1 MKLCYK
7 HILYSAIVI
16 ITVWLEFSLTAC
28 EDNLPMPETGAPF
41 DVEEGIPGE
50 LSLSVAVDAFSK
62 HIVSTRESTQQSTE
76 QHAHSVYLFMVDGK
90 GDGAEHCKI
99 LTRKYYADFS
109 EIPMDEVTE
118 NKQTFLVRKLNMP
131 AISSNKALIFGIIN
145 IGHSEVQGV
154 ENDAALLKEC
164 DRAETLADLHRLCAK
179 LEGTSAGEKKDVNV
193 ERMQGHHLMSGFYT
207 SLCNRHFNKAAQTF
221 LKLKAQRDGSI
232 KIYDAISYKPLRPM
246 GMSGTEGDAS
256 ALFAHRLD
264 AKITV
269 KIIPDG
275 SLKTTPGAYFKLTSW
290 QVVNAPYTQHLYWQG
305 AEDKIQRIYGNSKV
319 FKRDLT
325 QIENGGWSFSFY
337 QFENYFQASQN
348 VETGYLE
355 VGTKE
360 IADQYNLE
368 YNALERVTPKGVEEA
383 FFEGEKTVYPN
394 YISNFAYTMRE
405 LENKRISAE
414 NKTEKIENFYGQG
427 EDYTPNNPDN
437 NDDVIIVD
445 NAGFKYAP
453 KNATYIRMTGEY
465 YNPQEPVRR
474 RPDKDKNL
482 GKYPLDEYPFLDQE
496 QKPVKT
502 EEEAAKRMRIATV
515 VYRIHLGYVGGD
527 NAMLSGDDNDQ
538 SIKDFA
544 GFKKKLNDYNVL
556 RNNHYIYNV
565 KIAGVNNVK
574 LEATR
579 ENGGNILK
587 QENQPGAEGVVTE
600 SQHFFELDAHYET
613 RNFTIDFKRMPA
625 NYTEGFSFGMISP
638 FDRHRGTLKKSSNGE
653 MQIVDQEGKPLTS
666 IKGRDLEWIHFA
678 WHGTEEDPSRSLIDE
693 KTGNGISYSET
704 YGGYEYQQTYKNEN
718 LTKEQGGKNKYKLL
732 DVLDFS
738 KLVWKHFQKWIADG
752 KPAKS
757 QTMTFTVYV
766 DEYYYDYNPKTGA
779 IVNWTDFCNQSR
791 RKAVFFMENEET
803 SADQQSLYS
812 DAHLVIYQ
820 NSIQTLYATETT
832 RGQQVADVAF
842 GIEGLDEFRAKYR
855 CQGSSFPKGEK
866 QRNAGHGFV
875 GSSKTNGLY
884 NTMLWYNGG
893 DYRCPKI
900 KWEEAEKYFN
910 VKALEKTLQQS
921 DYNWTTGSTERD
933 NRRGQ
938 WAVYSRNRD
947 LNRNG
952 ELDPD
957 EIRWFVPAIDQY
969 TLCFLGGRP
978 VFRNPLFERNN
989 AVVLNGSNNSEG
1001 TWTKGFPALHY
1012 MSNTDI
1018 ELNRIFWAEEGCA
1031 KSNYS
1036 QGQFHGI
1043 YGIRMARMLTKP
1055 GLINTGRAF
1064 VGNMSEKM
1072 LEQDELFIVTTERNG
1087 KTVPYNE
1094 RMDGQNYYVKLHK
1107 MNVDAFRSFIKVGEI
1122 GHHHHEQ
1129 KQNWLYKEFC
1139 IAKYKIGYSQ
1149 SFDEF
1154 NNQPRIWKV
1163 NGYPNTW
1170 WRINGVLSGD
1180 DVPGGRNGI
1189 YYYIGE
1195 ENSMAYDY
1203 YERDDSSDKH
1213 HWRVPNLREAA
1224 IMSMAFPP
1232 VWFQS
1237 QGNELYGGSIT
1248 TGTKSTNLGP
1258 ESTRI
1263 PYFDIRSG
1271 TIGRMQNDD
1280 GSKVS
1285 NKTVKQYV
1293 RGVYD
1298 VQ

>member
-1 MKLCYK
+1 MKLCYN
-7 HILYSAIVI
+7 HIFYFVLVCLA
-16 ITVWLEFSLTAC
+16 FSLTAC
-28 EDNLPMPETGAPF
+28 EDNLLMQETGAHF

-50 LSLSVAVDAFSK
+50 LSLSVAADAFSK
-62 HIVSTRESTQQSTE
+62 HIVNTRNSTQQSTE

-90 GDGAEHCKI
+90 GDEAVNCKI

-109 EIPMDEVTE
+109 EIPMGEVTE
-118 NKQTFLVRKLNMP
+118 NEETFLVRRLKMP

-145 IGHSEVQGV
+145 IGHSNVQGV
-154 ENDAALLKEC
+154 ENDAELLKDC
-164 DRAETLADLHRLCAK
+164 NKAQTLADLHRLCAK
-179 LEGTSAGEKKDVNV
+179 LEGASMEEKKDVEV

-207 SLCNRHFNKAAQTF
+207 SLANRNFKADQAF
-221 LKLKAQRDGSI
+221 LKLETQKDGSI
-232 KIYDAISYKPLRPM
+232 KVYDAISHKPLRPI
-246 GMSGTEGDAS
+246 GTYGTEGEAS
-256 ALFAHRLD
+256 AVFAHRLD
-264 AKITV
+264 AKVTV

-275 SLKTTPGAYFKLTSW
+275 ILKTTPGAYFKLTSW

-305 AEDKIQRIYGNSKV
+305 AEDKIQRIYGNSQV

-355 VGTKE
+355 VDAKE

-368 YNALERVTPKGVEEA
+368 YNALKGKLLTPQSVEEA
-383 FFEGEKTVYPN
+383 FVEGEKPVYPN
-394 YISNFAYTMRE
+394 FISNFAYTMRE
-405 LENKRISAE
+405 LENKKISE
-414 NKTEKIENFYGQG
+414 QNQIEKIDNFYGKG
-427 EDYTPNNPDN
+427 EDYIPNNPDN

-453 KNATYIRMTGEY
+453 KDATYIRVTGEY

-474 RPDKDKNL
+474 RPDKDKYL
-482 GKYPLDEYPFLDQE
+482 EEYPIDEYPFLNQK

-515 VYRIHLGYVGGD
+515 VYRIHLGYVGGG
-527 NAMLSGDDNDQ
+527 NAMLTGDDNAQ
-538 SIKDFA
+538 NIKSFADFM
-544 GFKKKLNDYNVL
+544 KKLNDYNVL

-579 ENGGNILK
+579 ENGGNILE
-587 QENQPGAEGVVTE
+587 QENQPGAEGLVTE
-600 SQHFFELDAHYET
+600 SQHFFELDSHYET
-613 RNFTIDFKRMPA
+613 RNFTIDFRRMPD
-625 NYTEGFSFGMISP
+625 NYTGGFSFGMISP
-638 FDRHRGTLKKSSNGE
+638 FDRHLGTLKKSSNGE

-666 IKGRDLEWIHFA
+666 IKGRDLEWVHFA
-678 WHGTEEDPSRSLIDE
+678 WHGTNENPSRSLIDE

-704 YGGYEYQQTYKNEN
+704 YGGYEDQQTYKNEN
-718 LTKEQGGKNKYKLL
+718 LKKEQGGKNQYKLL
-732 DVLDFS
+732 NVLEFS
-738 KLVWKHFQKWIADG
+738 QLVWSHFQKWIADG
-752 KPAKS
+752 KPAER

-779 IVNWTDFCNQSR
+779 MVKWTDFCNQSR
-791 RKAVFFMENEET
+791 RKAIFFMENEET
-803 SADQQSLYS
+803 SADQQSWYS

-820 NSIQTLYATETT
+820 NSIQTLYATETA

-866 QRNAGHGFV
+866 QREAGHGFV

-900 KWEEAEKYFN
+900 KWEEAERYFN

-921 DYNWTTGSTERD
+921 DYNWTTGTTERD

-978 VFRNPLFERNN
+978 AFRNPLFERDN
-989 AVVLNGSNNSEG
+989 AAVLNGSNNSKG
-1001 TWTKGFPALHY
+1001 KWTKGFPAVHY
-1012 MSNTDI
+1012 MSNTDM

-1036 QGQFHGI
+1036 GGQLHGI

-1064 VGNMSEKM
+1064 VDNMDEKI
-1072 LEQDELFIVTTERNG
+1072 LAQDELFIVTTERNG
-1087 KTVPYNE
+1087 KPVPYNE
-1094 RMDGQNYYVKLHK
+1094 RRDGQNYYIKLHK
-1107 MNVDAFRSFIKVGEI
+1107 MNVDAFRSFIKAGEL

-1139 IAKYKIGYSQ
+1139 IAKHKIGYSQ
-1149 SFDEF
+1149 SFDSF
-1154 NNQPRIWKV
+1154 NNQPRIWEV

-1170 WRINGVLSGD
+1170 WRVNGVLTGSN
-1180 DVPGGRNGI
+1180 VPGGVNGM
-1189 YYYIGE
+1189 YYYTGE
-1195 ENSMAYDY
+1195 ENSLAYDY
-1203 YERDDSSDKH
+1203 YERDDSNDKH

-1224 IMSMAFPP
+1224 IMSMAFPDM
-1232 VWFQS
+1232 WFKS
-1237 QGNELYGGSIT
+1237 QGNEQCEGSVT
-1248 TGTKSTNLGP
+1248 TGTKSSNLGP
-1258 ESTRI
+1258 ESTKI

-1271 TIGRMQNDD
+1271 IIRRMQNDD
-1280 GSKVS
+1280 GHTGSREA
-1285 NKTVKQYV
+1285 VKQYV